1 MPLTNAIHESLPY
14 VDSEPTPSERSAAL
28 ALILAEAGALT
39 TTTTTTTPANP
50 LLHPSQPALQ
60 PSHLSPLMQAEHA
73 RIESQEPLN
82 AITTAHY
89 EELDAPSSSFPN
101 SNENN
106 NSSSSSSKEI
116 RTAWLTALSQSAT
129 ASAHLTHRL
138 ANLHLLE
145 LYGRP
150 AWLAGNQ
157 QLEAVLRA
165 LERELEVRKAEI
177 DACVVERR
185 AAQEGVAGELRG
197 LDEAWR
203 RGVGRVLETEVAA
216 EGLRREVLERRRGGA
231 M

>member
-14 VDSEPTPSERSAAL
+14 IDSEPTPSERSAAL
-28 ALILAEAGALT
+28 ALILAEADAL
-39 TTTTTTTPANP
+39 TTTTPANP
-50 LLHPSQPALQ
+50 HPSQPALQ
-60 PSHLSPLMQAEHA
+60 PSNLSPLMQAEHA
-73 RIESQEPLN
+73 RIESQKPLA

-89 EELDAPSSSFPN
+89 EELDAPSSPSPN
-101 SNENN
+101 SDKNNN
-106 NSSSSSSKEI
+106 NSKEI
-116 RTAWLTALSQSAT
+116 ETAWLTALSQSAT

-216 EGLRREVLERRRGGA
+216 EGLRREVLEKRRGGA